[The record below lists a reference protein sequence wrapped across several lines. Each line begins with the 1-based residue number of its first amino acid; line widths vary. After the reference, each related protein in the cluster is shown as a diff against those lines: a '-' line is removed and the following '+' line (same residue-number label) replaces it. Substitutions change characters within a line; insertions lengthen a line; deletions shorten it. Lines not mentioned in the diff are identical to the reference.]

1 MLSALNF
8 FCLVCPR
15 VVASSNP
22 GFDGEEQLN
31 AESVRQRGLAN
42 AFSVEFLLSR
52 MSQGCRKL
60 QPWAEICER
69 LRRYFKLNHCPTPTL
84 PYTNTALHQHYPTPT
99 LPYTNTTLHQHCPT
113 PTLPL

>member
-1 MLSALNF
+1 
-8 FCLVCPR
+8 
-15 VVASSNP
+15 
-22 GFDGEEQLN
+22 
-31 AESVRQRGLAN
+31 
-42 AFSVEFLLSR
+42 LSR